1 MEGSLEEKISIE
13 GRNRTKH
20 FFLYFNLSISWEII
34 PEQWAQAS
42 DDSRSVC
49 RVSVHQPRRNGRPN
63 TRSRSSDNRRRI
75 CARELETI
83 KKKKRE
89 RRKKIKIVMGEDY
102 RLNKRLR
109 NYSSRT
115 ELHRVFR
122 ISSLKKLRNWNWLF
136 HSMIPIEGTSERYV
150 DIITAKGKPHRN
162 VINILF
168 CQ

>member
-1 MEGSLEEKISIE
+1 
-13 GRNRTKH
+13 
-20 FFLYFNLSISWEII
+20 
-34 PEQWAQAS
+34 
-42 DDSRSVC
+42 
-49 RVSVHQPRRNGRPN
+49 
-63 TRSRSSDNRRRI
+63 
-75 CARELETI
+75 
-83 KKKKRE
+83 
-89 RRKKIKIVMGEDY
+89 MGEDY

-168 CQ
+168 CQWIGLCKDSDERFLFPSFFLFSFFPIEEFDTF